1 MDKIRPIF
9 DLLKN
14 KNNIQK
20 QGIIDYAA
28 EKLQKIIFT
37 VSEANIP
44 TTKIKNKNSGL
55 QPNVVS
61 KIKEKRKLRRE
72 FTKIKIDT
80 YKIHERYIQWEKK
93 LKKVKISSIAEDWK
107 EIKNILGLGKG
118 KLTYS
123 DFIRADGKKAVT
135 DEEKIKLFENT
146 VQQIFCTEIPVAGN
160 LAKER

>member
-1 MDKIRPIF
+1 MEFYQSKTKKKLGKIQPIF

-55 QPNVVS
+55 PPNIVS

-72 FTKIKIDT
+72 FTKTKDILLK
-80 YKIHERYIQWEKK
+80 RK
-93 LKKVKISSIAEDWK
+93 LNKLKISSNAGDWK
-107 EIKNILGLGKG
+107 KIKNILGLGKG
-118 KLTYS
+118 KLTYP
-123 DFIRADGKKAVT
+123 DFI
-135 DEEKIKLFENT
+135 
-146 VQQIFCTEIPVAGN
+146 
-160 LAKER
+160 AKGRWQKSGDR

>member
-1 MDKIRPIF
+1 MEFYQSKTKKKLGKIQPIF

-55 QPNVVS
+55 PPNIVS

-72 FTKIKIDT
+72 FTKTKDISLKRKLNKLKKEIKNEIRN
-80 YKIHERYIQWEKK
+80 ERDIQWEKK
-93 LKKVKISSIAEDWK
+93 LKKVKISSNAEDWK
-107 EIKNILGLGKG
+107 ENKK
-118 KLTYS
+118 YS
-123 DFIRADGKKAVT
+123 RT
-135 DEEKIKLFENT
+135 
-146 VQQIFCTEIPVAGN
+146 
-160 LAKER
+160 R